1 MILPIRTNI
10 IPRRTPYVNYGLIAV
25 NVLIF
30 LISYAPQTV
39 VIEGQRFTEPLRPWA
54 DIFKLYPD
62 APAVW
67 QFISYAFLHGG
78 VWHIV
83 GNMFFLYI
91 FGNNINDRL
100 GNVGYLTFYLGGA
113 VFSGIGHALIPGAGP
128 VLGASGA
135 VAAVTGA
142 FLVLYPQTLITVI
155 YFFFFIGTI
164 DIPAL
169 YFIGLK
175 MIFIDNVINRATPYV
190 AYDAHLAGYAFGI
203 ITNFLLLASGLLGR
217 DQFDLWSMIRQ
228 WNRRRQYRDVV
239 SKGYDPF
246 NGTGGRK
253 KIKVREV
260 GEGKSEADQEIERIR
275 KQIVNLMHQRSHNR
289 AAEVYTQLLEKDPN
303 QVLARNHQLDAAN
316 QLMSMGKWAV
326 SARAY
331 ELFLK
336 HYADYDHKEQ
346 VMLMLG
352 LLYSR
357 YLDQP
362 EKARELLGGALE
374 KLQDPGQ
381 VRMCREEMD
390 KLGNN

>member
-25 NVLIF
+25 NILIF

-113 VFSGIGHALIPGAGP
+113 VFSGIGHTLIPGAGP

-175 MIFIDNVINRATPYV
+175 MIFIDNVINRTTPYV

-239 SKGYDPF
+239 AKGYDPF

-260 GEGKSEADQEIERIR
+260 GEGKSESDQEIERIR
-275 KQIVNLMHQRSHNR
+275 KHIVNLMHQRSHNR

-362 EKARELLGGALE
+362 DRARELLGEALE

-381 VRMCREEMD
+381 IRMCREEMD